1 MAAHPARLREAVT
14 ALAAVRF
21 DQAQIV
27 DGRVTNPDAAALILQ
42 AVQAH
47 VCALVA
53 CLPAAKAGRVRPAG
67 AVDTAGM
74 TDAELFAY
82 YKRTAPTED
91 LRFFLRGRLSD
102 ALRRRAEAITKP
114 TAADLVALRDA
125 WRTER
130 LAEERA
136 AGIPAIGTAEWHAQY
151 TAAAPAGADLPAG
164 DADTVQQ
171 TEALS

>member
-1 MAAHPARLREAVT
+1 MAAPPARLRDAVT

-27 DGRVTNPDAAALILQ
+27 DGRVMDPDAAALILQ

-47 VCALVA
+47 LRVLVDA
-53 CLPAAKAGRVRPAG
+53 CLPAPKADRGRAVGP
-67 AVDTAGM
+67 VDTAGM
-74 TDAELFAY
+74 TDAQLFAY

-102 ALRRRAEAITKP
+102 GLRRRAEAITKP
-114 TAADLVALRDA
+114 TAADLVLLRDA

-136 AGIPAIGTAEWHAQY
+136 AGIPAIGTAEWHARY
-151 TAAAPAGADLPAG
+151 NDTTPAEDLPAG
-164 DADTVQQ
+164 DADRGQQ

>member
-1 MAAHPARLREAVT
+1 MAAHPARLRDAVT

-21 DQAQIV
+21 DHAQIV
-27 DGRVTNPDAAALILQ
+27 DGRVTDPDAAALILQ

-47 VCALVA
+47 LRVLVA
-53 CLPAAKAGRVRPAG
+53 CLPAPKAARVRPAV

-91 LRFFLRGRLSD
+91 LRFFLRGRLSY
-102 ALRRRAEAITKP
+102 ALRRRAEAVTKP
-114 TAADLVALRDA
+114 TTADLVLLWSA

-151 TAAAPAGADLPAG
+151 TDVRPAGLELPAG
-164 DADTVQQ
+164 DAETVEL

>member
-1 MAAHPARLREAVT
+1 MAAPSARLRDAVT

-21 DQAQIV
+21 DHAQIM
-27 DGRVTNPDAAALILQ
+27 DGRVTDPDAAALILQ

-47 VCALVA
+47 LSVLVA
-53 CLPAAKAGRVRPAG
+53 CLPAPKADRVRPAV

-91 LRFFLRGRLSD
+91 LRFFLRFRMSD
-102 ALRRRAEAITKP
+102 VLRRRAEAVTKP
-114 TAADLVALRDA
+114 TAADLVLLRSA

-151 TAAAPAGADLPAG
+151 TDAAPAVPDLPA
-164 DADTVQQ
+164 DDTETVEP
-171 TEALS
+171 TAALS